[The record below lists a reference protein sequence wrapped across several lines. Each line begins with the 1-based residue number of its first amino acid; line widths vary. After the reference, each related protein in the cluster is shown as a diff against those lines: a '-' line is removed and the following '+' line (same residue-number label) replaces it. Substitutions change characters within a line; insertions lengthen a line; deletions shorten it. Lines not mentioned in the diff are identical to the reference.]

1 VLPVA
6 AKKETLSASEEQYL
20 RSICRGCT
28 GNYLNHGIPMLKA
41 STRQARAAD
50 RNDREPSLPP
60 IVQVSRLTKTFRS
73 GRKALSDITLNIE
86 PGQMVALIGASG
98 SGKSTLLR
106 NLAGLTVG
114 DRGAGEV
121 SVFGRTLQRNGVLA
135 RDIRKIRSRIGFVFQ
150 QFNLVGR
157 LSLLTN
163 VLAGTLGRVPAWRGT
178 MGWFTHAEKERAME
192 ALGLVGIAEYTGQR
206 ASTLSG
212 GQQQRAAIAR
222 ALVQQAEII
231 LADEPIAS
239 LDPEASVRV
248 MEILS
253 QVNRENDISVI
264 VSLHQVEFALRYCPR
279 VVALRDGRVVYD
291 GSNTDLTPSLLREIY
306 NSHDSQLNDVPLK
319 PSFVALSQTRL
330 SSAST
335 VG

>member
-1 VLPVA
+1 
-6 AKKETLSASEEQYL
+6 
-20 RSICRGCT
+20 
-28 GNYLNHGIPMLKA
+28 
-41 STRQARAAD
+41 
-50 RNDREPSLPP
+50 
-60 IVQVSRLTKTFRS
+60 
-73 GRKALSDITLNIE
+73 
-86 PGQMVALIGASG
+86 MVALIGASG

-114 DRGAGEV
+114 DRASGEV
-121 SVFGRTLQRNGVLA
+121 RVLGRTVQKDGVLA
-135 RDIRKIRSRIGFVFQ
+135 RDIRKVRSRIGFVFQ
-150 QFNLVGR
+150 QFNLVDR

-163 VLAGTLGRVPAWRGT
+163 VLAGTLGRVPMWRST
-178 MGWFTHAEKERAME
+178 MCWFTRAEKNRAID
-192 ALGLVGIAEYTGQR
+192 ALALVGIAEYAGQR

-253 QVNRENDISVI
+253 QINRENGITVI
-264 VSLHQVEFALRYCPR
+264 VSLHQVEFALKYCSR

-291 GSNTDLTPSLLREIY
+291 GSTADLTPDSLREIY
-306 NSHDSQLNDVPLK
+306 CCQDPQPKSVPMK
-319 PSFVALSQTRL
+319 PSIVALNPAVF
-330 SSAST
+330 SSASNI
-335 VG
+335 G

>member
-1 VLPVA
+1 MDMPPVECPTFGIRLRESLA
-6 AKKETLSASEEQYL
+6 CADESSLSPVVQIS
-20 RSICRGCT
+20 
-28 GNYLNHGIPMLKA
+28 NLN
-41 STRQARAAD
+41 
-50 RNDREPSLPP
+50 
-60 IVQVSRLTKTFRS
+60 KTFRS
-73 GRKALSDITLNIE
+73 GRKALSNIRLQIE
-86 PGQMVALIGASG
+86 PGQMVALIGSSG

-114 DRGAGEV
+114 DRGSGEITV
-121 SVFGRTLQRNGVLA
+121 LGRRVQRNGVVA
-135 RDIRKIRSRIGFVFQ
+135 RDIRRVRSRIGFVFQ

-178 MGWFTHAEKERAME
+178 LRWFTSAEKKLAMD
-192 ALGLVGIAEYTGQR
+192 ALAMVGIAEYAAQR

-253 QVNRENDISVI
+253 QVNREKNISVV
-264 VSLHQVEFALRYCPR
+264 VSLHQVEFALKYCSR
-279 VVALRDGRVVYD
+279 VVALSEGRIVYD
-291 GSNTDLTPSLLREIY
+291 GGTADLTADLLRDIY
-306 NSHDSQLNDVPLK
+306 SGSASTPKSTPAKPRLAGLNGT
-319 PSFVALSQTRL
+319 AL
-330 SSAST
+330 SSASDI
-335 VG
+335 G

>member
-1 VLPVA
+1 
-6 AKKETLSASEEQYL
+6 
-20 RSICRGCT
+20 
-28 GNYLNHGIPMLKA
+28 
-41 STRQARAAD
+41 
-50 RNDREPSLPP
+50 
-60 IVQVSRLTKTFRS
+60 
-73 GRKALSDITLNIE
+73 
-86 PGQMVALIGASG
+86 MVALIGASG

-106 NLAGLTVG
+106 HLAGLTVG
-114 DRGAGEV
+114 DRNSGEV
-121 SVFGRTLQRNGVLA
+121 KVFGQTLQRNGVLA
-135 RDIRKIRSRIGFVFQ
+135 RNIRKLRSRIGFVFQ

-163 VLAGTLGRVPAWRGT
+163 VLAGTLGRVPVWRGT
-178 MGWFTHAEKERAME
+178 MGWFTRAEKELAME
-192 ALGLVGIAEYTGQR
+192 ALGLVGIAECACQR

-253 QVNRENDISVI
+253 QVNRDAGISVI
-264 VSLHQVEFALRYCPR
+264 VSLHQVEFALKYCPR
-279 VVALRDGRVVYD
+279 VVALKDGRVVYD
-291 GSNTDLTPSLLREIY
+291 GSNTDLTPTLLREIY
-306 NSHDSQLNDVPLK
+306 NRHDSQVNGVPLK
-319 PSFVALSQTRL
+319 PSFVAMSPARL

-335 VG
+335 AG